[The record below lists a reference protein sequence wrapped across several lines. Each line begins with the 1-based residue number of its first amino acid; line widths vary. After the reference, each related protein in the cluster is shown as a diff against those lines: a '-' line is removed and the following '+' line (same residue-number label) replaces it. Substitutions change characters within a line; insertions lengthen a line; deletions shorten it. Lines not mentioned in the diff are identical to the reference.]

1 MPGPRATAFGRCLLP
16 LRPRCSPRRRLR
28 DTAPVREGDKLHKSC
43 RPAPERRCF
52 VLSAP
57 TPAPRSRDKP
67 AATAHRAP
75 PARAGHPPRAA
86 PQCRPPCAAR
96 RALAPALP
104 RGNLKHGA
112 PNRVFRQIDR
122 EKARGPSRPFR
133 RGLRRRP
140 PPHLPTGRC
149 SGSGRVPNR
158 CCSGEAGGGHVPGHG
173 VRRTGSA
180 QQGSQQASR
189 RGPELGLAESGL
201 WRFRPP
207 CSAGATR
214 QRRSPARLVPGLR
227 LVLRTSQKGDPLGSP
242 RSSRQKSYLGW
253 ARSPGARRRVDG
265 LGARLPGCAQEARA
279 WGGSRRRGLFAAAP
293 RPPLQGIRRLS
304 GAAAGAH
311 AQRPRRESQPR
322 PDSASR
328 LRGNGPPQ
336 YFRTVTW

>member
-1 MPGPRATAFGRCLLP
+1 MPGPRATSFGRRLLP
-16 LRPRCSPRRRLR
+16 RRPRCSPRRRLR

-57 TPAPRSRDKP
+57 TLKSRSRDKP
-67 AATAHRAP
+67 AATPHRAP

-86 PQCRPPCAAR
+86 PQCRPPCAASP
-96 RALAPALP
+96 ALAPALP

-112 PNRVFRQIDR
+112 PNRGFRQIER

-140 PPHLPTGRC
+140 PTPPHRPMFRLRAPAQPMLQR
-149 SGSGRVPNR
+149 
-158 CCSGEAGGGHVPGHG
+158 GGGRRARPGARGAAHRLG
-173 VRRTGSA
+173 PAGIPAGEQAGS
-180 QQGSQQASR
+180 
-189 RGPELGLAESGL
+189 ELGLAESGL
-201 WRFRPP
+201 GRFRPP

-214 QRRSPARLVPGLR
+214 QRRSPARLAPGLR
-227 LVLRTSQKGDPLGSP
+227 LILRTSQKGDPLGSP

-253 ARSPGARRRVDG
+253 ARSPGAPRRVDG

-293 RPPLQGIRRLS
+293 RPPLQGIRRLG

-336 YFRTVTW
+336 YLRTVTW